1 MNRIKGMHTDDT
13 IPENE
18 SSEPI
23 DDVVFEDTIEGEG
36 EAFSKDKIKKLRDEL
51 KAAQTEKADYLTNW
65 QKERADFINY
75 KKGEDERKKQ
85 TLDYMREQFTEE
97 LLPILDAYDMMSA
110 NKETWEK
117 VDKGWRSGVEYIHQ
131 QLLKVLADNGVSE
144 IAPKEGDAAD
154 ANLHDL
160 IDTVPTDDAAKD
172 NTVAQVMQKGYKLR
186 ERIVRPARVKV
197 YQKA

>member
-1 MNRIKGMHTDDT
+1 MHTDDT